1 MYLQDLSKSEQMTID
16 GGNGGIPAYPTSFAD
31 VFYGAGYLMGYVT
44 AGVMSGFMW
53 VGDRYSE
60 LKNGGDSDADGSGT
74 SGGEE

>member
-1 MYLQDLSKSEQMTID
+1 M
-16 GGNGGIPAYPTSFAD
+16 
-31 VFYGAGYLMGYVT
+31 FYGAGYLMGYVT

-74 SGGEE
+74 SSGEE